1 MFIFVYGTLK
11 KGYGLNSTLQEPD
24 AIFIKTTIPAKP
36 LFDLVDLGHFPGLIP
51 GFFYVL
57 GELYDVSPRIIQR
70 LDWLEGHPDFY
81 YRSPITIQGPK
92 AVLLEAET
100 YFIKNPHY
108 PLIEKFADHDQNK
121 VKVWN

>member
-11 KGYGLNSTLQEPD
+11 KGYGNNALLQKTG
-24 AIFIKTTIPAKP
+24 AIFIETTIPAKP

-51 GFFYVL
+51 GFFYVQ
-57 GELYDVSPRIIQR
+57 GELYDVSGETIQR

-81 YRSPITIQGPK
+81 YRQTIIIQGP
-92 AVLLEAET
+92 LEAET

-108 PLIEKFADHDQNK
+108 PLIEKFTSHDQNK